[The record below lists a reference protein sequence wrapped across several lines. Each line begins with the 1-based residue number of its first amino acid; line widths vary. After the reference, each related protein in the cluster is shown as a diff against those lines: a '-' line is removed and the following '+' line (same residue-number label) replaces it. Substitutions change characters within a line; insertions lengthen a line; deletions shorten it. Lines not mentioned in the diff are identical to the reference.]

1 MRRYEVVALLVSLVA
16 LAPDRVAAQAGNE
29 KLRAPSMSAAEK
41 QVVQN
46 ERAIWDALKSQD
58 WTTFGKLVEG
68 VTTVDMNGVNPG
80 IQRAGLAEQLKTLV
94 TNSYELSEIR
104 ARTVTPTVILLTYKI
119 AVDQTFDGKHVPSPL
134 WGMSLWHKKGA
145 KWVPV
150 AHSEANAA
158 DAK

>member
-46 ERAIWDALKSQD
+46 ERAIWDALKNQD
-58 WTTFGKLVEG
+58 WTTFGRLVEG

>member
-1 MRRYEVVALLVSLVA
+1 MRRHGLAAVLLSVIA
-16 LAPDRVAAQAGNE
+16 LAPSGVAGQA
-29 KLRAPSMSAAEK
+29 MSAAER

-46 ERAIWDALKSQD
+46 ERAIWDALNNED
-58 WTTFGKLVEG
+58 WTTFGRLVEG
-68 VTTVDMNGVNPG
+68 VTTVDMNGIVPG

-94 TNSYELSEIR
+94 TNSYELSGIR

-119 AVDQTFDGKHVPSPL
+119 AVDQTFGGQHVPSPIYAL
-134 WGMSLWHKKGA
+134 SLWQKKGA

-150 AHSEANAA
+150 AHSETNAV

>member
-1 MRRYEVVALLVSLVA
+1 MQRHGLVALLLSVIA
-16 LAPDRVAAQAGNE
+16 LAPRNVAAQA
-29 KLRAPSMSAAEK
+29 MSAAER

-46 ERAIWDALKSQD
+46 ERAIWDALKNED
-58 WTTFGKLVEG
+58 WTTFGRLVEG
-68 VTTVDMNGVNPG
+68 VTTVDMNGIVPG

-94 TNSYELSEIR
+94 TNSYELSDIR

-119 AVDQTFDGKHVPSPL
+119 AVDQTFGGQHVPSPIY
-134 WGMSLWHKKGA
+134 GMSVWQKKGA
-145 KWVPV
+145 RWVPV

>member
-1 MRRYEVVALLVSLVA
+1 MRRYGLGALLLSLVA
-16 LAPDRVAAQAGNE
+16 LAPRNVAAQGNSG
-29 KLRAPSMSAAEK
+29 KAPAMSAAEK

-46 ERAIWDALKSQD
+46 ERAIWDALKNQD
-58 WTTFGKLVEG
+58 WTTFGRLVEG

-94 TNSYELSEIR
+94 TNSYELSEFR

-134 WGMSLWHKKGA
+134 YGMSLWQKKGA